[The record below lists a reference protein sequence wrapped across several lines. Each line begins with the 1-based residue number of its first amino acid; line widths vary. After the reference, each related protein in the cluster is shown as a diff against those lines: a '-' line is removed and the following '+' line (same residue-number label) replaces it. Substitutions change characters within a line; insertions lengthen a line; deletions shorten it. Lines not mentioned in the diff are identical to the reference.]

1 MEQLL
6 RLSRLID
13 GFSEKMGKFLSWA
26 VLAAVLICSLNAVLR
41 KAFDTSDFYKQYA
54 NAMSELQL
62 FFFGTIFLLG
72 AAYTLRLD
80 EHVRIDLL
88 SSRWSERTQV
98 KMDIVGYLLF
108 LLPFAGLIVY
118 LGLDFFLIS
127 LNSGETS
134 GNSFLPLWPFKLLI
148 PVGFSFLVVQS
159 ISELIKRFA
168 YFKGLV
174 PFEQLRRRS
183 HSPDEEV
190 QAYLNQNEQKA

>member
-6 RLSRLID
+6 RIARGID
-13 GFSEKMGKFLSWA
+13 CVSEKIGKFLSWG
-26 VLAAVLICSLNAVLR
+26 VLFAVLICSLNAILR

-62 FFFGTIFLLG
+62 FFFGAIFLLG

-88 SSRWSERTQV
+88 SNRWSERTQV
-98 KMDIVGYLLF
+98 KMDILGYVLF
-108 LLPFAGLIVY
+108 LLPFACLIVY
-118 LGLDFFLIS
+118 LGVDFFLIS
-127 LNSGETS
+127 FASGETS

-148 PVGFSFLVVQS
+148 PIGFVLLIAQGV
-159 ISELIKRFA
+159 SELIKRVA

-183 HSPDEEV
+183 HSPEEEV
-190 QAYLNQNEQKA
+190 QAYLNQNEQ